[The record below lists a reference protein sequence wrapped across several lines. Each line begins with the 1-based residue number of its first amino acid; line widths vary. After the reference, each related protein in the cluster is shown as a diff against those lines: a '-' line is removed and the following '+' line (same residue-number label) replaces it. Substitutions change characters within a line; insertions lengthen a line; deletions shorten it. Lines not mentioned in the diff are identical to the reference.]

1 MRLLITLF
9 MFITISATAHAGEVI
24 DIRDY
29 APPKVM
35 PKPSAHFDPMALPRY
50 SDEAA
55 LDDVWV
61 RAWLLLDIDASGRVT
76 RFKFLNRP
84 GYDLDPIAAQEA
96 WKLSFAP
103 ARDDHDAPVET
114 LVVWRIEWPSYGWL
128 SDLFHSVQRWPEP
141 QKKLSVRHES
151 NVSPAMYVPCKG
163 SGPLNLSSLHP
174 VYRDCSTPNMT
185 KVNVEHWIERPAQ
198 R

>member
-1 MRLLITLF
+1 MRALISVF

-24 DIRDY
+24 DIHDY
-29 APPKVM
+29 VPPKVM
-35 PKPSAHFDPMALPRY
+35 PKPSAHWDPMALPKY

-61 RAWLLLDIDASGRVT
+61 RAWLLLDIDAQGHVT

-84 GYDLDPIAAQEA
+84 GYGLEPIAADEA
-96 WKLSFAP
+96 WRLSFQP
-103 ARDDHDAPVET
+103 ARDNRNQPTET

-141 QKKLSVRHES
+141 QKRISLRNEA
-151 NVSPAMYVPCKG
+151 NVSPAMFVPCKG

-174 VYRDCSTPNMT
+174 VYRDCSMPDLT
-185 KVNVEHWIERPAQ
+185 KINVERWVERPTQ